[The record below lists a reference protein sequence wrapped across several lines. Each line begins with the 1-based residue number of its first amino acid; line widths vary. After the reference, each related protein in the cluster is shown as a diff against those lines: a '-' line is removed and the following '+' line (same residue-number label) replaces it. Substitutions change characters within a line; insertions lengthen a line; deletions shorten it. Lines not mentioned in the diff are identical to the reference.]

1 MIIITAYTA
10 AGEKLAQVS
19 HPAEALLRVDR
30 TYQDGDYIE
39 ITSDCK
45 HLTVQMD
52 ATILPG
58 EVYLPE
64 GSWTNLL
71 TGEVLTGG
79 TCVKATANLGQIP
92 VYLNNDSKDASELL
106 PIFKGTNWRLIQNHK

>member
-1 MIIITAYTA
+1 VRHLVLSYSKDENVYDLNDEFML
-10 AGEKLAQVS
+10 GEG
-19 HPAEALLRVDR
+19 LL
-30 TYQDGDYIE
+30 IAP
-39 ITSDCK
+39 I
-45 HLTVQMD
+45 LTEN
-52 ATILPG
+52 TFER